1 MNPDIEQI
9 LLAQASREAEQGPR
23 LSDAVALGGAGGAAL
38 GAFLGAGVRG
48 ANQLPGK
55 IIDGLAAR
63 QGLTP
68 KAQPLGSRLKPGGR
82 MAGGLVGLALGGGLG
97 AAIQQQAA
105 QETGPAGSI
114 LAKIQAQG
122 GMTLEDQI
130 KLEAVL
136 KDAYSQQG
144 LLG

>member
-48 ANQLPGK
+48 INQLPGK
-55 IIDGLAAR
+55 IMGLE
-63 QGLTP
+63 P
-68 KAQPLGSRLKPGGR
+68 KAQPFGSRLKPGGR

-105 QETGPAGSI
+105 KETGQAGAI

-122 GMTLEDQI
+122 GMTLDDQI
-130 KLEAVL
+130 RLEAVL